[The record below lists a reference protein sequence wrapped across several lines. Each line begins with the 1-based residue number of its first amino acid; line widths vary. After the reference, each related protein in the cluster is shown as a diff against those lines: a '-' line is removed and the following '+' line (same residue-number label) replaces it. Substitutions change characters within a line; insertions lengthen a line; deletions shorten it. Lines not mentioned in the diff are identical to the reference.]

1 MTHHSPLEV
10 SGGDQLDRYTYKLQR
25 GRKVDLTSK
34 NGYLRGR
41 WVTVMPTGTDFPM
54 NLAEIRVYGSKC
66 LILLG
71 PGRPSAGGPRWD
83 RHSNTVTHAT
93 LRACGAQLGGSV

>member
-1 MTHHSPLEV
+1 MSFLVQVLVTHHSPLEV

-41 WVTVMPTGTDFPM
+41 WVTIMPTGTDFPM

-66 LILLG
+66 LILF
-71 PGRPSAGGPRWD
+71 PSKVLKFA
-83 RHSNTVTHAT
+83 HSLLLFADKY
-93 LRACGAQLGGSV
+93 L